1 MASELTSFS
10 KSGAIGNDDYKYYTP
25 SVAKKSSLKD
35 DSGVMGKNGYS
46 QLIDVRHLNKMLER
60 DSNNVKENS
69 NLTDR

>member
-1 MASELTSFS
+1 MASELSSFS
-10 KSGAIGNDDYKYYTP
+10 KSGAIGNGDYKYYTP